1 MLYPALEN
9 FLIRHYS
16 TTFKWLRIILFL
28 DIDGVLRIRKGLV
41 PQEIVK
47 VLRTLAQQH
56 WVRIVPITGAPM
68 HQLPSEI
75 LWPHLPLYR
84 AFAESGGVECLY
96 DCTPRPETTVVGEFQ
111 NLITSLEIDLQ
122 DGLLH
127 IPALEKTIICE
138 GHRHTSFTA
147 IMGETYLPYPNA
159 VPTAA
164 HHEVETW
171 LSNIIRDH
179 ALPFLLLPGH
189 ERTYSYIDV
198 VHQNVDKAWRVGQ
211 VLGEIPYDLAIYIG
225 DGTGDEAAMS
235 RPDVIPV
242 ALANSTSRIKEQ
254 AKERGFIV
262 EKEGPDGTY
271 EFLMALTDFLQQT

>member
-1 MLYPALEN
+1 M
-9 FLIRHYS
+9 FQR
-16 TTFKWLRIILFL
+16 LRIILFL
-28 DIDGVLRIRKGLV
+28 DIDGVLRVRKGPV

-47 VLRTLAQQH
+47 ALRTLAQQH

-68 HQLPSEI
+68 HQLPPEI

-84 AFAESGGVECLY
+84 AFAESGGVEHLY
-96 DCTPRPETTVVGEFQ
+96 DGTPKPETTVAGEFQ
-111 NLITSLEIDLQ
+111 TLISHLEIDPQ

-138 GHRHTSFTA
+138 GRRHTSFTA
-147 IMGETYLPYPNA
+147 IMGETYPPYPNV

-164 HHEVETW
+164 HHEVEAW
-171 LSNIIRDH
+171 LENIIRDH

-198 VHQNVDKAWRVGQ
+198 VHQHVDKAWRVGT
-211 VLGEIPYDLAIYIG
+211 VLGEVPHDLAFYIG
-225 DGTGDEAAMS
+225 DGTGDEAAMARS
-235 RPDVIPV
+235 DIIPV
-242 ALANSTSRIKEQ
+242 ALANSTPRIKRHG
-254 AKERGFIV
+254 KERGFVV

-271 EFLMALTDFLQQT
+271 EFLTALTDFLQQT